1 MMNDNE
7 KNKPDV
13 ALGMLKRAE
22 KDLKVA
28 KRNYRKRDFAH
39 SVTNM
44 QQAVEKFGKAILLSI
59 NQCKEEDLKNE
70 IQHKLVDFIIKIVRE
85 KLNALVGDYPDLE
98 QNIKKA
104 INKFQTDYKKKYNID
119 EDLYIEINKLKEMLK
134 EYHTLENKIRKGT
147 LLWLDNLPLQE
158 VLNQWFSTSEEFLSE
173 LEHRQDMVLTDE
185 QRINAKNASL
195 DYVISGQFFRELQN
209 TIYAV
214 FLLSY
219 TVILSVNLEKHV
231 SSSRY
236 DIREEKY
243 SKKSEIVQILPLMN
257 KTMRKMVDTCYYLI
271 KLNPEEI

>member
-1 MMNDNE
+1 MNDNE